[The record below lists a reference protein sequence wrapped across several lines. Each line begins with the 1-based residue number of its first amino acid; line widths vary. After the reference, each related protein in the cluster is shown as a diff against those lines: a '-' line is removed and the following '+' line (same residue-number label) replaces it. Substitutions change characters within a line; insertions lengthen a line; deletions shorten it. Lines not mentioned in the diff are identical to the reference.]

1 MLHLIR
7 TLHFRPVLYGLVLIC
22 SLAFC
27 IAYPFPGFFA
37 LAQALLVIAL
47 VAVLADIVLLYFP
60 GFRITAERQ
69 TGKMLFLGEKNGI
82 GIRLQSRVPINLK
95 ADLYDNLPVQLQERG
110 FRMRIEMR
118 NGADQLIRYE
128 ISPVSRGDYG
138 FGKINIHVFSP
149 LGLVSRNVT
158 CGSEAVV
165 PCYPS
170 IPQMKHFELQA
181 FSRVSA
187 EQGIKRLRRIGH
199 SYEFEQIKSYVQ
211 GDDIRSINWMAT
223 SRRGHLMVNQYQ
235 DERAQQVYCV
245 IDKGRSMLMPF
256 NGLSLL
262 DYAINTSLV
271 ISNIALKKYDKAGL
285 ISFSD
290 KLGSSLPAER
300 SKTQLRKILNALYA
314 EKERETES
322 DYDLLYRALRNMGGS
337 RSLLMLFTNFESVYA
352 MERVLPVLRKIN
364 RLHLLVV
371 IMFQNT
377 ELEEFCRREAA
388 TLGDIYTQTLADKLL
403 ADKHTMVQLLRR
415 FGIQVVLTRPEEL
428 SLNTV
433 NKYIELKA
441 KGLI

>member
-1 MLHLIR
+1 
-7 TLHFRPVLYGLVLIC
+7 
-22 SLAFC
+22 
-27 IAYPFPGFFA
+27 
-37 LAQALLVIAL
+37 
-47 VAVLADIVLLYFP
+47 
-60 GFRITAERQ
+60 
-69 TGKMLFLGEKNGI
+69 
-82 GIRLQSRVPINLK
+82 
-95 ADLYDNLPVQLQERG
+95 
-110 FRMRIEMR
+110 
-118 NGADQLIRYE
+118 
-128 ISPVSRGDYG
+128 
-138 FGKINIHVFSP
+138 
-149 LGLVSRNVT
+149 
-158 CGSEAVV
+158 
-165 PCYPS
+165 
-170 IPQMKHFELQA
+170 
-181 FSRVSA
+181 
-187 EQGIKRLRRIGH
+187 
-199 SYEFEQIKSYVQ
+199 
-211 GDDIRSINWMAT
+211 
-223 SRRGHLMVNQYQ
+223 MVNQYQ

-300 SKTQLRKILNALYA
+300 SKSQLRKILNLLYA

-364 RLHLLVV
+364 SLHLLVV

-377 ELEEFCRREAA
+377 ELEEFSRKEAE
-388 TLGDIYTQTLADKLL
+388 TLGEIYTQTLADKLL
-403 ADKHTMVQLLRR
+403 ADKQTMVQLLRR
-415 FGIQVVLTRPEEL
+415 FGLQVVLTRPEEL